1 MKTLLQIKSSIFS
14 DRGQSSRLAND
25 FVARWLQAHPGA
37 NVVVRDFS
45 QSPVPH
51 LTAERF
57 QGFALDPHERTPE
70 QVQAVTYSDMLIDE
84 IRHADVVV
92 FGMPMYNF
100 GIPSNLKAYFD
111 HIARAG
117 VTFRYTESG
126 PVGLLDGK
134 KAYVFASSGGLVAGT
149 PMDTLAT
156 YMRIFLGFVGITD
169 VEVVYADGMA
179 VSAELKDAALA
190 NAKTAIARLI
200 DADLAAL

>member
-14 DRGQSSRLAND
+14 DVGQSSQLANE
-25 FVARWLQAHPGA
+25 FVARWLLQNPRAKI
-37 NVVVRDFS
+37 VVRDLS

-57 QGFALDPHERTPE
+57 AAFAVEPEKRTP
-70 QVQAVTYSDMLIDE
+70 QQIDAVAYSDELIQE
-84 IRHADVVV
+84 LREADAIV

-111 HIARAG
+111 HVARAG
-117 VTFRYTESG
+117 ITFRYTGSG

-149 PMDTLAT
+149 PIDTLAS
-156 YMRIFLGFVGITD
+156 YMRLFLGFVGIRD

-179 VSAELKDAALA
+179 MSADRKEVAIA
-190 NAKTAIARLI
+190 NARKAIDRLVQ
-200 DADLAAL
+200 ADLQAA